1 MKRSSKIFTV
11 IIIFFLI
18 IASVIIA
25 RTMIGNHFKKKF
37 SKRPPPGIIV
47 TQVIEKKFEDI
58 IETFGTAIPSQIKS
72 YKIEK
77 YEILTPIKF
86 NSKVN
91 KGEIIANLKTR
102 KIIAPFDGIIGK
114 RDFSDDILVSKS
126 SILLNLEDTTII
138 FSDVEIPEVYAPFI
152 KDGLPVDVIFSG
164 YKNKIYSGI
173 VDSTSSRINSKTRSL
188 STRIKINNEKFE
200 LLPGALLEITIKYNE
215 RNTLS
220 VPDTSIVTEGSR
232 SYVFIV
238 DENNKA
244 IKTEVKTGKRYLGN
258 LEILSGLSLDDK
270 IVAEGLK
277 KVRPNSKIKPII
289 N

>member
-1 MKRSSKIFTV
+1 MKRSTKIFTV
-11 IIIFFLI
+11 IIVFFLI

-37 SKRPPPGIIV
+37 TKLPPPGIIV

-152 KDGLPVDVIFSG
+152 KDALPVDVIFSG

-173 VDSTSSRINSKTRSL
+173 EDSTSSRINSKTRSL

-258 LEILSGLSLDDK
+258 LEILSGLSLNDK

>member
-1 MKRSSKIFTV
+1 MKRSTKIFTV
-11 IIIFFLI
+11 IIVFFLI

-77 YEILTPIKF
+77 YEILTPINF

-258 LEILSGLSLDDK
+258 LEVLSGLSLDDK

>member
-1 MKRSSKIFTV
+1 MKRSTKIFTV
-11 IIIFFLI
+11 IIVFFLI

-77 YEILTPIKF
+77 YEIQTPINF

-152 KDGLPVDVIFSG
+152 RNGLPVDVIFSG
-164 YKNKIYSGI
+164 YKNKIYSGM

>member
-1 MKRSSKIFTV
+1 MKRSTKIFTV
-11 IIIFFLI
+11 IIVFFLI

-77 YEILTPIKF
+77 YEILTPINF

-152 KDGLPVDVIFSG
+152 RNGLPVDVIFSG
-164 YKNKIYSGI
+164 YKNKIYSGM

-220 VPDTSIVTEGSR
+220 VPDTSIITEGSR

-258 LEILSGLSLDDK
+258 LEILDGLSLDDK

>member
-1 MKRSSKIFTV
+1 MKRSTKIFTV
-11 IIIFFLI
+11 IIVFFLI

-37 SKRPPPGIIV
+37 SKLPPPGIIV

-152 KDGLPVDVIFSG
+152 RNGLPVDVIFSG

>member
-1 MKRSSKIFTV
+1 MKRSTKIFTV
-11 IIIFFLI
+11 IIVFFLI

-152 KDGLPVDVIFSG
+152 RNGLPVDVIFSG
-164 YKNKIYSGI
+164 YKNKIYPGI

>member
-1 MKRSSKIFTV
+1 MKRSTKIFTV

-126 SILLNLEDTTII
+126 SILLNLEDTTMI

-152 KDGLPVDVIFSG
+152 KNGLPVDVKFSG
-164 YKNKIYSGI
+164 YKNKVYSGI
-173 VDSTSSRINSKTRSL
+173 VNSTSSRINSKTRSL
-188 STRIKINNEKFE
+188 STRIKINNEKYE

-220 VPDTSIVTEGSR
+220 VPDTSIVTEGSK

-238 DENNKA
+238 DENNKT
-244 IKTEVKTGKRYLGN
+244 IKTEVETGKRYLGN
-258 LEILSGLSLDDK
+258 LEILSGLSLGNR

-277 KVRPNSKIKPII
+277 KVRPNGKIKPIT

>member
-1 MKRSSKIFTV
+1 MKRSTKIFTV
-11 IIIFFLI
+11 IIVFFLI

-258 LEILSGLSLDDK
+258 LEILGGLSLDDK

-277 KVRPNSKIKPII
+277 KVRPNSKIKPIV

>member
-1 MKRSSKIFTV
+1 MKRSTKIFTV

-77 YEILTPIKF
+77 YEILTPINF

-152 KDGLPVDVIFSG
+152 KNGLPVDVIFSG

-277 KVRPNSKIKPII
+277 KVRPNSKIKPIV

>member
-1 MKRSSKIFTV
+1 MKRSTKIFTV
-11 IIIFFLI
+11 IIVFFLI

-37 SKRPPPGIIV
+37 SKKPPPGIIV

-77 YEILTPIKF
+77 YEILTPINF
-86 NSKVN
+86 NSKVK

-102 KIIAPFDGIIGK
+102 KIIAPFDGIVGK

-152 KDGLPVDVIFSG
+152 RNGLPVDVIFSG

-244 IKTEVKTGKRYLGN
+244 IKTEVKTGKRYLGS

>member
-1 MKRSSKIFTV
+1 MKRSTKIFT
-11 IIIFFLI
+11 IIIVFFLI

-152 KDGLPVDVIFSG
+152 RNGLPVDVIFSG
-164 YKNKIYSGI
+164 YKNKIYSGV

>member
-1 MKRSSKIFTV
+1 MKRSTKIFTV
-11 IIIFFLI
+11 IIVFFLI

-77 YEILTPIKF
+77 YEILTPINF

-152 KDGLPVDVIFSG
+152 RNGLPVDVIFSG
-164 YKNKIYSGI
+164 YKNKIYSGM

-258 LEILSGLSLDDK
+258 LEVLSGLSLDDK

>member
-1 MKRSSKIFTV
+1 MRRSTKIFTV
-11 IIIFFLI
+11 IIVFFLI

-37 SKRPPPGIIV
+37 SKLPPPGIIV

-152 KDGLPVDVIFSG
+152 KNGLPVDVIFSG
-164 YKNKIYSGI
+164 YKDKIYSGI

-220 VPDTSIVTEGSR
+220 VPDTSIVTEGSK

>member
-1 MKRSSKIFTV
+1 MKRSTKIFTV
-11 IIIFFLI
+11 IIVFFLI

-152 KDGLPVDVIFSG
+152 KNGLPVDVIFSG

-238 DENNKA
+238 DEDNKA

>member
-1 MKRSSKIFTV
+1 MKRSTKIFTV
-11 IIIFFLI
+11 IIVFFLI

-77 YEILTPIKF
+77 YEILTPINF

-152 KDGLPVDVIFSG
+152 RNGLPVDVIFSG
-164 YKNKIYSGI
+164 YKNKIYSGM

>member
-1 MKRSSKIFTV
+1 MKRSTKIFTV
-11 IIIFFLI
+11 VIVFFLI

-152 KDGLPVDVIFSG
+152 RNGLPVDVIFSG
-164 YKNKIYSGI
+164 YKNKIYLGV

-188 STRIKINNEKFE
+188 STRIKINNDKFE

-277 KVRPNSKIKPII
+277 KVRPNSKIKPIV

>member
-1 MKRSSKIFTV
+1 MKRSTKIFTV
-11 IIIFFLI
+11 IIVFFLI

-77 YEILTPIKF
+77 YEILTPINF

-152 KDGLPVDVIFSG
+152 RNGLPVDVIFSG
-164 YKNKIYSGI
+164 YKNKIYSGV

>member
-1 MKRSSKIFTV
+1 MKRSTKIFTV
-11 IIIFFLI
+11 IIVFFLI

-37 SKRPPPGIIV
+37 SKLPPPGIIV

-152 KDGLPVDVIFSG
+152 KNGLPVDVIFSG

-220 VPDTSIVTEGSR
+220 VPDTSIVTEGSK

>member
-1 MKRSSKIFTV
+1 MKRSTKIFTV
-11 IIIFFLI
+11 IIVFFLI

-152 KDGLPVDVIFSG
+152 KNGLPVDVIFSG

>member
-1 MKRSSKIFTV
+1 MKRSTKIFTV
-11 IIIFFLI
+11 IIVFFLI

-37 SKRPPPGIIV
+37 SKIPPPGIIV

-152 KDGLPVDVIFSG
+152 KNGLPVDVIFSG

-220 VPDTSIVTEGSR
+220 VPDTSIVTEGSK

>member
-1 MKRSSKIFTV
+1 MKRSTKIFTV
-11 IIIFFLI
+11 IIVFFLI

-58 IETFGTAIPSQIKS
+58 IETFGTAIPSQNKS

-77 YEILTPIKF
+77 YEILTPINF

-152 KDGLPVDVIFSG
+152 RNGLPVDVIFSG
-164 YKNKIYSGI
+164 YKDKIYSGV

-258 LEILSGLSLDDK
+258 LEILSGLSLNDK

>member
-1 MKRSSKIFTV
+1 MKRSTKIFTV
-11 IIIFFLI
+11 IIVFFLI

-152 KDGLPVDVIFSG
+152 RNGLPVDVIFSG
-164 YKNKIYSGI
+164 YKNKIYPGI

-277 KVRPNSKIKPII
+277 KVRPNSKIKPIV

>member
-1 MKRSSKIFTV
+1 MKRSTKVFTV
-11 IIIFFLI
+11 IIVFFLI
-18 IASVIIA
+18 IATVIIA

-47 TQVIEKKFEDI
+47 TQVIENKFEDI
-58 IETFGTAIPSQIKS
+58 IETFGTAIPAQIKS

-77 YEILTPIKF
+77 YEILEPIRF

-91 KGEIIANLKTR
+91 KGEIIAQLKTR

-152 KDGLPVDVIFSG
+152 KNGLSVDIKFSG
-164 YKNKIYSGI
+164 YQNKIYSGI

-188 STRIKINNEKFE
+188 ATRVKINNEKYE
-200 LLPGALLEITIKYNE
+200 LLPGSLLEITIKYNE
-215 RNTLS
+215 RNALS
-220 VPDTSIVTEGSR
+220 VPDTSIITEGSK
-232 SYVFIV
+232 SYVFMV
-238 DENNKA
+238 NENNNA
-244 IKTEVKTGKRYLGN
+244 IKTEVEIGKRYLGN
-258 LEILSGLSLDDK
+258 LEILNGLSLGDR

>member
-1 MKRSSKIFTV
+1 MKRSTKIFTV
-11 IIIFFLI
+11 IIVFFLI

-152 KDGLPVDVIFSG
+152 KNGLPVDVIFSG

-188 STRIKINNEKFE
+188 STRIKISNEKFE
-200 LLPGALLEITIKYNE
+200 LIPGALLEITIKYNE

>member
-1 MKRSSKIFTV
+1 MKRSTKIFTV
-11 IIIFFLI
+11 IIVFFLI

-220 VPDTSIVTEGSR
+220 VPDTSIVTEGSK

-277 KVRPNSKIKPII
+277 KVRPNSKIKPIV

>member
-1 MKRSSKIFTV
+1 MKRSTKIFTV
-11 IIIFFLI
+11 IIVFFLI

-86 NSKVN
+86 NSKVK

-152 KDGLPVDVIFSG
+152 KNGLPVDVIFSG
-164 YKNKIYSGI
+164 YKDKIYSGI

>member
-1 MKRSSKIFTV
+1 MKRSTKIFTV
-11 IIIFFLI
+11 IIVFFLI

-37 SKRPPPGIIV
+37 SKLPPPGIIV

-152 KDGLPVDVIFSG
+152 KNGLPVDVIFSG

>member
-1 MKRSSKIFTV
+1 MKRSTKIFTV
-11 IIIFFLI
+11 VIVFFLI

-77 YEILTPIKF
+77 YEILTPINF

-91 KGEIIANLKTR
+91 KGDIIANLKTR

-152 KDGLPVDVIFSG
+152 KNGLPVDVIFSG

-238 DENNKA
+238 DEDNKA

>member
-1 MKRSSKIFTV
+1 MKRSTKIFTV
-11 IIIFFLI
+11 IIVFFLI

-77 YEILTPIKF
+77 YEILTPINF

-152 KDGLPVDVIFSG
+152 KNGLPVDVIFSG

-220 VPDTSIVTEGSR
+220 VPDTSIVTEGSK

>member
-1 MKRSSKIFTV
+1 MKRSTKIFTV
-11 IIIFFLI
+11 IIVFFLI

-200 LLPGALLEITIKYNE
+200 LLPGALLEITIKYNQ

-277 KVRPNSKIKPII
+277 KVRPNSKIKPIV

>member
-1 MKRSSKIFTV
+1 MKRSTKIFTV
-11 IIIFFLI
+11 IIVFFLI

-37 SKRPPPGIIV
+37 SKLPPPGIIV

-86 NSKVN
+86 NSKVK

-152 KDGLPVDVIFSG
+152 RNGLPVDVIFSG

>member
-1 MKRSSKIFTV
+1 MKRSTKIFTV
-11 IIIFFLI
+11 IIVFFLI

-77 YEILTPIKF
+77 YEIQTPINF

-152 KDGLPVDVIFSG
+152 RNGLPVDVIFSG
-164 YKNKIYSGI
+164 YKNKIYSGM

-258 LEILSGLSLDDK
+258 LEILSGLSLNDK